1 MSRMA
6 RRAVMVV
13 LVLTAILAAAGG
25 AAADPGLTLAAE
37 TATLGPDR
45 TTVMLR
51 GTYSCGPFATGVPD
65 RGVIDLSIEQ
75 GHAGGT
81 VAGFGYLEPSV
92 CDSTSQPF
100 EVTLTGTGG
109 KRFRQGAAAWSA
121 SGYVEGDT
129 GVQHVQVPP
138 TLITLTR

>member
-1 MSRMA
+1 
-6 RRAVMVV
+6 MVL
-13 LVLTAILAAAGG
+13 LVLTAILAAAVG
-25 AAADPGLTLAAE
+25 AAADPGLTVAAE

-45 TTVMLR
+45 TSVVLR
-51 GTYSCGPFATGVPD
+51 GTYRCGPFATGLPD

-75 GHAGGT
+75 GRPGGA
-81 VAGFGYLEPSV
+81 VASFGYLEPSV
-92 CDSTSQPF
+92 CDGTSQPF

-109 KRFRQGAAAWSA
+109 KRFRRGVAAWSA

-138 TLITLTR
+138 TPITLIR